1 MHSIEIEQKQSAV
14 LRLQTAL
21 DTLEKQAARDK
32 MIIKFRDQRIL
43 KLEQTLQEQQAG
55 DCQ

>member
-1 MHSIEIEQKQSAV
+1 MHSIEIDKKQSAV

-43 KLEQTLQEQQAG
+43 KLEQTL
-55 DCQ
+55 